1 MFVYA
6 AESALAGPL
15 HNSETDPEFYSLF
28 WEKTPRNCIYSIR
41 GHRVYFGLLMI
52 KTMQRK
58 KTCSVKAEE
67 CLSLMVKSVKS
78 CRLVSVRH
86 LKMSCCNFAGVF
98 FFASAHRAPLL
109 LPPTGSSAWMVR
121 MWRGLRPRGSL
132 LTEKPSLSHGK
143 VTDSGFCLLLNNLRR
158 PCILCVCECVWV
170 CELSEHCHRL
180 SDLVA
185 QEAFTLSMSEGNR
198 STGAHGSDEPMK
210 TCLFVFPFFLS
221 SRPAWLMKKMPVRG
235 RSHPRRE
242 RSHWTWTFSTYFCI

>member
-1 MFVYA
+1 MQQRVPWQDRFIIQR
-6 AESALAGPL
+6 LTQNFIL
-15 HNSETDPEFYSLF
+15 YS
-28 WEKTPRNCIYSIR
+28 EKTPRNCIYSIR

-86 LKMSCCNFAGVF
+86 LKMSCCNIAGGF
-98 FFASAHRAPLL
+98 FCCIRSQSTTAAPSNRKLSLNGQNVKRFAS
-109 LPPTGSSAWMVR
+109 
-121 MWRGLRPRGSL
+121 PREPADREAFSFTL
-132 LTEKPSLSHGK
+132 GK

-170 CELSEHCHRL
+170 CELSEHSHRL

>member
-1 MFVYA
+1 MQQRVPWQDRFIIQR
-6 AESALAGPL
+6 LTQNFIL
-15 HNSETDPEFYSLF
+15 YS
-28 WEKTPRNCIYSIR
+28 EKTPRNCIYSIR

-86 LKMSCCNFAGVF
+86 LKMSCCNIAGGF

-143 VTDSGFCLLLNNLRR
+143 VTDSGFCLLLNNWRR

-210 TCLFVFPFFLS
+210 TCLFVFPFFVIASCLTYEKDASQRQKS
-221 SRPAWLMKKMPVRG
+221 STTRAITLDLNFFYIFLYLMR
-235 RSHPRRE
+235 
-242 RSHWTWTFSTYFCI
+242 